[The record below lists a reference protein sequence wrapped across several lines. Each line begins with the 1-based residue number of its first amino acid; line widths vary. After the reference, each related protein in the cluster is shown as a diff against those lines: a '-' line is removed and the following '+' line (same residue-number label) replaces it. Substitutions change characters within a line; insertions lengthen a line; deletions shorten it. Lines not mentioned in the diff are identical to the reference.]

1 MTGETFANS
10 GPGAWDGRYQTT
22 PPWDIGRPQPALV
35 AVASSGGLTGRVLDV
50 GCGTGEHTLMA
61 ASLGLDATGV
71 DVSPI
76 AIRMAEDKAAARG
89 VASVRFVAGDVL
101 LPATLTA
108 LAGPYDT
115 IIDCAVFHSVS
126 DEDRP
131 AYVDGLRSL
140 LSAGGRF
147 VMVVFS
153 DEEPAD
159 WGPRRVSQ
167 AEIRTAFGG
176 GWRIESIEP
185 VMMDLVEFPQRQTE
199 CWLTIATAV

>member
-1 MTGETFANS
+1 
-10 GPGAWDGRYQTT
+10 
-22 PPWDIGRPQPALV
+22 
-35 AVASSGGLTGRVLDV
+35 
-50 GCGTGEHTLMA
+50 MA

-76 AIRMAEDKAAARG
+76 AIRMAEEKAASRG
-89 VASVRFVAGDVL
+89 VAPVRFVAGDVL
-101 LPATLTA
+101 LPAARTA

-159 WGPRRVSQ
+159 WGPRRISQ
-167 AEIRTAFGG
+167 AEIRTALGD

-185 VMMDLVEFPQRQTE
+185 VMMDLV
-199 CWLTIATAV
+199 